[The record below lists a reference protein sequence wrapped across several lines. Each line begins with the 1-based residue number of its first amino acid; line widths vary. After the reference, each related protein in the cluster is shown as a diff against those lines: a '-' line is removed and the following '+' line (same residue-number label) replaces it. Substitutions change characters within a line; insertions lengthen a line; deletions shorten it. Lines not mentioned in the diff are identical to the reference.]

1 MKLSDLIAAMSFEV
15 ILAGDDS
22 KELSGC
28 YTGDLRSDVMGN
40 AGDGDL
46 LVTIQAH
53 RNTVAVATL
62 KDCPAIIIC
71 NDRPVPD
78 DMIKAAESE
87 NIALLRTKENQ
98 YTVSGKIYNLL

>member
-28 YTGDLRSDVMGN
+28 YTGDLLSEVMGN

>member
-15 ILAGDDS
+15 LLAGDGS
-22 KELSGC
+22 KDLSGC
-28 YTGDLRSDVMGN
+28 YTGDLLSDVMGN

-71 NDRPVPD
+71 NDRPIPD
-78 DMIKAAESE
+78 DMIKAAEGE

>member
-28 YTGDLRSDVMGN
+28 YTGDLLSDVMGN